1 MRAQPPTREVWR
13 PGDAP
18 PSLALLLL
26 LSLEPS
32 LSHRPTP
39 AAAMSNLHW
48 MSHGLRRW
56 REFHRSLQ
64 LSGCIDRAFVSNL
77 LKLPLSLAF
86 CYNQI
91 ESALGIL

>member
-39 AAAMSNLHW
+39 AAAMSKLHLDFFEYVFYK
-48 MSHGLRRW
+48 S
-56 REFHRSLQ
+56 
-64 LSGCIDRAFVSNL
+64 
-77 LKLPLSLAF
+77 
-86 CYNQI
+86 
-91 ESALGIL
+91 